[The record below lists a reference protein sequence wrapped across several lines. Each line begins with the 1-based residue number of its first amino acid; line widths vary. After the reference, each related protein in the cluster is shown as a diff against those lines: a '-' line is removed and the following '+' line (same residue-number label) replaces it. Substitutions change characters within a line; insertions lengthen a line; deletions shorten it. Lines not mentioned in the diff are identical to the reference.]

1 MTTENEGATGE
12 ETRRSQARALIVEA
26 EAARGDGN
34 DDEAERLLDEATR
47 IDPQATEDALAANPR
62 AEAVAE
68 PAGTDEEVRLVT
80 ATIQPHSDAP
90 SRAGI
95 TGSGSGAD
103 DM

>member
-1 MTTENEGATGE
+1 MTSENQGATGE
-12 ETRRSQARALIVEA
+12 EDRRSDSRSLILKA
-26 EAARGDGN
+26 EAARRDGN
-34 DDEAERLLDEATR
+34 DDEADRLLDEATR
-47 IDPQATEDALAANPR
+47 IDPQATEDAIAESPR
-62 AEAVAE
+62 ADAA
-68 PAGTDEEVRLVT
+68 AGSDEDVRLVT

>member
-12 ETRRSQARALIVEA
+12 EDRRSQARALILQA
-26 EAARGDGN
+26 EAARRDGN
-34 DDEAERLLDEATR
+34 DDEAERLLDAATR
-47 IDPQATEDALAANPR
+47 VDPQAAEDALAQS
-62 AEAVAE
+62 
-68 PAGTDEEVRLVT
+68 PAAPDALDPASDDEEVRLMT